1 MSYNPYSLEGK
12 TILVTGASSGIGQTT
27 AVECSKLGANVIITG
42 RNEPRLSQTMAM
54 LEGSNHKYFI
64 ADLDNEEAVLSL
76 AENMPLLDG
85 VVCNAGIGVGT
96 KPVSFYKKK
105 DMEQIFLTNTIDS
118 ALLVKGLVKKKKLS
132 TSSSVVF
139 TSSIEGNYVT
149 SIGNGLYGMSK
160 AALSAY
166 AKTAALELAPKGIRC
181 NAVTPG
187 MVNTPLIASDNELT
201 QEQLD
206 ANAAKYP
213 LGRFGNPQDV
223 ALAIIYLLSDAAC
236 WVTGTI
242 LKIDGG
248 ISLV

>member
-1 MSYNPYSLEGK
+1 MSYNPYSLVGK

-27 AVECSKLGANVIITG
+27 AIECSKLGASLIVTG
-42 RNEPRLSQTMAM
+42 RNEQRLSYTLNR
-54 LEGSNHKYFI
+54 LEGEGHRIVI
-64 ADLDNEEAVLSL
+64 ADLDNEDSISSL
-76 AENMPLLDG
+76 IDVVPILDG

-105 DMEQIFLTNTIDS
+105 DMEQIFLTNTIDA
-118 ALLVKGLVKKKKLS
+118 ALLVKGLIKKKKLNNP
-132 TSSSVVF
+132 SSVVF

-166 AKTAALELAPKGIRC
+166 AKTAALELASKGVRC
-181 NAVTPG
+181 NIVTPG
-187 MVNTPLIASDNELT
+187 MVNTPLIAADGELT

-213 LGRFGNPQDV
+213 MGRFGNPQDV
-223 ALAIIYLLSDAAC
+223 AWAIIYLLSDASC
-236 WVTGTI
+236 WVTGTT

>member
-1 MSYNPYSLEGK
+1 MTYNPYSLEGK

-27 AVECSKLGANVIITG
+27 AIECSRLGANMIITG
-42 RNEPRLSQTMAM
+42 RNESRLSQTFEK
-54 LEGSNHKYFI
+54 LEGLNHRMI
-64 ADLDNEEAVLSL
+64 VADLDNEEAILSL
-76 AENMPLLDG
+76 AESVPLLDG
-85 VVCNAGIGVGT
+85 VVCNAGMGVGT

-105 DMEQIFLTNTIDS
+105 DMEQIFLTNTIDT

-139 TSSIEGNYVT
+139 TSSIEGNFVT
-149 SIGNGLYGMSK
+149 SVGNGIYGMSK

-166 AKTAALELAPKGIRC
+166 AKTAALELAAKGIRC

-187 MVNTPLIASDNELT
+187 MVNTPLIAPVGEVT

-213 LGRFGNPQDV
+213 LGRFGNPQDI
-223 ALAIIYLLSDAAC
+223 AWAIIYLLSDASC

>member
-1 MSYNPYSLEGK
+1 MSYNPYSLESK

-27 AVECSKLGANVIITG
+27 AVECSKLGANLIITG
-42 RNEPRLSQTMAM
+42 RNESRLSQTLDK
-54 LEGSNHKYFI
+54 LEGSNHKLFV
-64 ADLDNEEAVLSL
+64 ADLDIEEAVLSL

-105 DMEQIFLTNTIDS
+105 DMERIFLTNTIDS
-118 ALLVKGLVKKKKLS
+118 ALLVKGLVKKKKLG

-181 NAVTPG
+181 NAVSPG
-187 MVNTPLIASDNELT
+187 MVNTPLITPNGELT

-223 ALAIIYLLSDAAC
+223 AWAIIYLLSDASC